1 VTESIEPKPRLDAA
15 FIGLRCTSVIRFG
28 EESWRFEFEGRTT
41 LDVRCPWRIVA
52 DGRVALGNSDHGRQF
67 GLPKPLDGKQ
77 EAERLLVASVAK
89 VSLREQTGD
98 LILEL
103 EQSTSLEIFNS
114 SSGYEGWECSSTDGL
129 LAVAMGGGGISVW
142 MTDPPLASGRP

>member
-1 VTESIEPKPRLDAA
+1 MTESIEPKPRLDAA
-15 FIGLRCTSVIRFG
+15 FIGLHCTSVTRFG

-52 DGRVALGNSDHGRQF
+52 DGRIALGNGDHGQQF
-67 GLPKPLDGKQ
+67 GLPKSLDGKQ
-77 EAERLLVASVAK
+77 QAERLLVGSVAK
-89 VSLREQTGD
+89 VSLREQTAD

-103 EQSTSLEIFNS
+103 EQGTSLEIFNS

-129 LAVAMGGGGISVW
+129 LAVAMGGGEISVW